1 MNDEKAKRKIT
12 TNKKSKNNHLKDTTH
27 NFFALRE
34 TLKKNGTNPIKR
46 AQNAN
51 KSTRTAFFYVDI
63 TIRAVIYSF

>member
-34 TLKKNGTNPIKR
+34 TLMKNGTNLP
-46 AQNAN
+46 QNN
-51 KSTRTAFFYVDI
+51 KKSTERK
-63 TIRAVIYSF
+63 

>member
-34 TLKKNGTNPIKR
+34 TLKKNGTNPPQNNKKEHRTQIK
-46 AQNAN
+46 AQEQH
-51 KSTRTAFFYVDI
+51 FFTLI
-63 TIRAVIYSF
+63 FQLEQ

>member
-34 TLKKNGTNPIKR
+34 TLKKNG
-46 AQNAN
+46 Q
-51 KSTRTAFFYVDI
+51 I
-63 TIRAVIYSF
+63 TSKQ